1 MPNTLNLASWRVD
14 PYLIDSITVLRGPT
28 SVLYGQG
35 DPGAIVDVQ
44 SKLANGERTR
54 EIEAQVGNY
63 ARKQLS
69 FGIGGALYDN
79 GTLSYRLLGVGRDG
93 NAAIAIAD
101 AMPALACLLY
111 TSPFRP
117 SQSQ

>member
-1 MPNTLNLASWRVD
+1 MAPIRVVGCGWPD
-14 PYLIDSITVLRGPT
+14 PRPVSYTHLDVYKRQ
-28 SVLYGQG
+28 VLYGQG

-69 FGIGGALYDN
+69 FDIGDTLDDI
-79 GTLSYRLLGVGRDG
+79 GTVTYRLLGVGRDG
-93 NAAIAIAD
+93 NAQTGPLSLIHI
-101 AMPALACLLY
+101 
-111 TSPFRP
+111 
-117 SQSQ
+117 